1 MPQTNKN
8 DLKKH
13 WLAEKLN
20 LGKVVDS
27 LVNYFDLQL
36 ELVKLQVKEQLVEVL
51 TAFVIL
57 IMVISMGLFIVLF
70 VSIGV
75 GILLNSYFES
85 NFLGFLLVAIFFLI
99 LCVLTLVFRNKLIAN
114 PFFKLFF
121 QKTIDDTLNDPD
133 DE

>member
-20 LGKVVDS
+20 LNKVVDS
-27 LVNYFDLQL
+27 LLSYFDLQL

-51 TAFVIL
+51 TSFVVL

-70 VSIGV
+70 ISIGV
-75 GILLNSYFES
+75 GILLNGYLES
-85 NFLGFLLVAIFFLI
+85 DFLGFLLVAIFFLI
-99 LCVLTLVFRNKLIAN
+99 VCALILVFRNKLIGN
-114 PFFKLFF
+114 SFFKLFF
-121 QKTIDDTLNDPD
+121 EKTMDDSLNQQD